1 MYQYLAC
8 GLDNV
13 LLENGYV
20 VQSVDG
26 EEHVSI
32 DALDSLHMAIGL
44 HLVNTSRSLNGKKIR
59 FLRIEMDMSQKA
71 FGLLLDKSDQAV
83 AKWEKGET
91 AIPRADDACLRN
103 LYLESL
109 NKSSRFTEMLNRL
122 NQIDRGIQSNEVVF
136 AADGDQWDK
145 SA

>member
-59 FLRIEMDMSQKA
+59 FLRIEKFPERMMRVCVICI
-71 FGLLLDKSDQAV
+71 L
-83 AKWEKGET
+83 
-91 AIPRADDACLRN
+91 
-103 LYLESL
+103 SL
-109 NKSSRFTEMLNRL
+109 
-122 NQIDRGIQSNEVVF
+122 
-136 AADGDQWDK
+136 
-145 SA
+145 